1 MIEVFGYRDNTTY
14 SNGKTLSGLYQI
26 DQIHF
31 NAVIRSGSDTIL
43 MKADLAMM
51 SVSYT
56 SVLPSLTSPTLASFK
71 TATQFYLGSY

>member
-1 MIEVFGYRDNTTY
+1 MIEVLGYHDSSTY

-26 DQIHF
+26 DQTHF

-43 MKADLAMM
+43 MKADLSMM

-56 SVLPSLTSPTLASFK
+56 SVLP
-71 TATQFYLGSY
+71 